1 MLNISKVNADK
12 VYWRY
17 AGPENPLKLIK
28 KDEFG
33 IGHSISTKSVG
44 KWDREDITRSYKFEE
59 KTKEER
65 TTMLKALKQANSSF
79 SRYYLNEE
87 FNEVYFNFELNDDI
101 KIGEP
106 FSVVSQLHIF
116 IAKIIKMIIQFF

>member
-1 MLNISKVNADK
+1 M
-12 VYWRY
+12 
-17 AGPENPLKLIK
+17 IK

-33 IGHSISTKSVG
+33 IGHSISTKAVG
-44 KWDREDITRSYKFEE
+44 KWERQDITRSYKFEE
-59 KTKEER
+59 KSQEER
-65 TTMLKALKQANSSF
+65 ATMLKALKQANSSF

-106 FSVVSQLHIF
+106 FSVVSNVNSN
-116 IAKIIKMIIQFF
+116 IIV